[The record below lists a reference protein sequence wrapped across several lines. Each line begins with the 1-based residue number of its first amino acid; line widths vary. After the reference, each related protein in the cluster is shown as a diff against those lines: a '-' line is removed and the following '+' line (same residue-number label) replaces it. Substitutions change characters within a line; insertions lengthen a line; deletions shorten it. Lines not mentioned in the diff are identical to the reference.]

1 MLKKEFLDVLN
12 QKLSLIS
19 DKERED
25 IILEYGTYIDDKIAG
40 GVAEE
45 EAVAGFGD
53 VDELVKDILDA
64 YKINTDSMDPFSNRA
79 DKTIDKVYAKV
90 EELFSKLG
98 NFSMNEIFHLS
109 LIHIYHNMLEEVE
122 EKGVIFLDTD
132 SALKACPDLLKEYF
146 GKLVPY
152 TDNKYAALNLS
163 LIHI

>member
-64 YKINTDSMDPFSNRA
+64 YKINTDSMDPFSNRFIC
-79 DKTIDKVYAKV
+79 TIRECLLYMYTSRLPCEPRYEIRYLKK
-90 EELFSKLG
+90 LFCDQ
-98 NFSMNEIFHLS
+98 IP
-109 LIHIYHNMLEEVE
+109 LICHYIVNSTIRVS
-122 EKGVIFLDTD
+122 I
-132 SALKACPDLLKEYF
+132 P
-146 GKLVPY
+146 
-152 TDNKYAALNLS
+152 
-163 LIHI
+163 

>member
-53 VDELVKDILDA
+53 VDYFLLYTLFASITIKKEL
-64 YKINTDSMDPFSNRA
+64 
-79 DKTIDKVYAKV
+79 
-90 EELFSKLG
+90 
-98 NFSMNEIFHLS
+98 
-109 LIHIYHNMLEEVE
+109 
-122 EKGVIFLDTD
+122 
-132 SALKACPDLLKEYF
+132 
-146 GKLVPY
+146 
-152 TDNKYAALNLS
+152 
-163 LIHI
+163 

>member
-1 MLKKEFLDVLN
+1 MLKKEFLDVLT

-25 IILEYGTYIDDKIAG
+25 ILLEYGTYIDDKMAG

-45 EAVAGFGD
+45 EVVAGFGD

-98 NFSMNEIFHLS
+98 NFSMNEIFHILFDAIVLVLILLIGKVIVVDILCQFLS
-109 LIHIYHNMLEEVE
+109 CL
-122 EKGVIFLDTD
+122 
-132 SALKACPDLLKEYF
+132 YF
-146 GKLVPY
+146 FG
-152 TDNKYAALNLS
+152 
-163 LIHI
+163 I

>member
-79 DKTIDKVYAKV
+79 DKTIDK
-90 EELFSKLG
+90 
-98 NFSMNEIFHLS
+98 
-109 LIHIYHNMLEEVE
+109 
-122 EKGVIFLDTD
+122 LD
-132 SALKACPDLLKEYF
+132 A
-146 GKLVPY
+146 
-152 TDNKYAALNLS
+152 
-163 LIHI
+163 